1 VSCRPRRNIDKQLI
15 DSGYFIKRV
24 MRKPDWLQVP
34 GVLEVCSVSNCISV
48 PPEGWVER
56 WLHNEFG
63 WFNRSADAVGLAP
76 AGSLT
81 EYRLFAYR
89 LYPEVFRRNS
99 RAPLVV
105 PSDVRPDPIPKTFQS
120 LGFDSVS
127 RSMESVLGFECSPL
141 SCNSMAAEWN
151 VNERCLFPSLE
162 LALAGADRFATDQPE
177 PGNYYVVEVLED
189 RMAAAG

>member
-1 VSCRPRRNIDKQLI
+1 MHKQLV

-24 MRKPDWLQVP
+24 MLNPDWLQVP
-34 GVLEVCSVSNCISV
+34 RVLEVCSVSNCISV

-63 WFNRSADAVGLAP
+63 WFNRIADAVRIAP
-76 AGSLT
+76 ADSRT

-89 LYPEVFRRNS
+89 LYPEVFRRS
-99 RAPLVV
+99 GRVALVV
-105 PSDVRPDPIPKTFQS
+105 PGDVRPDPIPHAFQS
-120 LGFDSVS
+120 LGFDSVNK
-127 RSMESVLGFECSPL
+127 SMESVLGFECSPL

-162 LALAGADRFATDQPE
+162 LALAAADRFATDQPE
-177 PGNYYVVEVLED
+177 PGDYYVVEVLED
-189 RMAAAG
+189 PMAAAGDREP